1 MEIPL
6 KSPGDHLGLGRAYDR
21 SVMFHFSCWKT
32 MQKWKVKDDLIS
44 QRLVH
49 DGSC

>member
-21 SVMFHFSCWKT
+21 SVMFHFFLLENDA
-32 MQKWKVKDDLIS
+32 KVES
-44 QRLVH
+44 ER
-49 DGSC
+49 